1 MKQDE
6 YFQIIE
12 ADESHVDY
20 LADFG
25 RRSFVDT
32 YKDTL
37 SINDLEEYTQGAFSK
52 ATITTE
58 INDPNVTYFVC
69 RDLESNLYG
78 YSKLILSPSPA
89 CIDPD
94 RTIEL
99 QRLYV
104 DERYRGRGIG
114 KLLLMHAE
122 SHAGNRGFI
131 SIWLRVWDGNVIA
144 QRKYLN
150 WNYRVVGTERYQV
163 GGDARTVILMRKY
176 SQINNGLNADTNFC
190 Q

>member
-1 MKQDE
+1 MKQDKH
-6 YFQIIE
+6 FQIIE

-20 LADFG
+20 LIDFG

-32 YKDTL
+32 YKGTL
-37 SINDLEEYTQGAFSK
+37 SIRDLEEYTNDAFSK
-52 ATITTE
+52 STITAE
-58 INDPNVTYFVC
+58 INDPSMNYFVC

-78 YSKLILSPSPA
+78 YSKLILSSSPG
-89 CIDPD
+89 CVDPD

-104 DERYRGRGIG
+104 DESYRERGIG
-114 KLLLMHAE
+114 KPLLMHAE
-122 SHAGNRGFI
+122 LYAGNRGFR

-150 WNYRVVGTERYQV
+150 WHYLVVGKEQYQV
-163 GGDARTVILMRKY
+163 GRDARTVILMQKY
-176 SQINNGLNADTNFC
+176 C
-190 Q
+190 QTDNTLSE